1 MRLFCP
7 ESICASDTWA
17 IIQCSKHKS
26 HCSFISEII
35 GLYSIHHVQLQRIRA
50 YIVFSGGLLF
60 NCVRSTLSLPIQY
73 LCMCIDDSELNLYK
87 SWFRLHPLNFIE

>member
-1 MRLFCP
+1 MLLFCP

-35 GLYSIHHVQLQRIRA
+35 GLYSIHHVQLQRIGA
-50 YIVFSGGLLF
+50 YIVFLGGYYLIVCALRF
-60 NCVRSTLSLPIQY
+60 HCPSNICVCVSMILNSI
-73 LCMCIDDSELNLYK
+73 CINHGSDCI
-87 SWFRLHPLNFIE
+87 H